1 MLGKDDIFTRNFYQ
15 IFYKKMNDDIETY
28 NFFKVFVHN
37 QHFGSVKSAILTSN
51 KYLKQTEELP
61 EMTLFEKCILY
72 NPLIYRKKL
81 LSRDADFI

>member
-1 MLGKDDIFTRNFYQ
+1 MYSQ
-15 IFYKKMNDDIETY
+15 INDDSETY

-37 QHFGSVKSAILTSN
+37 QHFDSVKSAILTSN
-51 KYLKQTEELP
+51 TYLQQTEELP

-81 LSRDADFI
+81 LSRDADLNQIESKEVRKISN